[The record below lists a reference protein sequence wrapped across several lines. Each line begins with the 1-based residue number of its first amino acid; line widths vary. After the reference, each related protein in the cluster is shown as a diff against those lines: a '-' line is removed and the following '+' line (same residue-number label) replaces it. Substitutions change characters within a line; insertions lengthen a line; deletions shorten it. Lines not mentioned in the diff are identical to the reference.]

1 MSDII
6 NKNEILSPSP
16 QDLLNKDDKQST
28 IDDTKFKRQESRYIA
43 PENMNSPSMD
53 QPNIS
58 YNIPPKNHNLKNS
71 NSSSS
76 SSSSSQT
83 SQENSISTTT
93 SASNLS
99 QSSNFDPFAGL
110 SFKVGVAE
118 NKNSTYRSKMEDVHT
133 YIANFAERVDW
144 GYFAIF
150 DGHAGKDCAR
160 WCGNNLHTL
169 LEQEI
174 DLKMQDQSTTTT
186 SSKENSPPIDDIN
199 NTDIPSPKESE
210 SSMTSN
216 GESIDS
222 TMSNNSLQSAE
233 SATSSTSSIPL
244 NGKYDMKEHLYKS
257 FLKADDIIEKN
268 GTGTSGCTA
277 AVAVLRWE
285 SENEDDCLI
294 DSTNLKSL
302 QESSNKKYDFIP
314 TKNHKRMLY
323 TSNVGDS
330 RIILCR
336 KGKPYRLSYDHKASD
351 SNEINRIEKS
361 GGLILKNR
369 VNGVLAV
376 TRSLGDTYM
385 KDLVLG
391 KPFTTSTKI
400 DEDDEFLIIACDGV
414 WDVLSDAKACKFVSQ
429 CFAKG
434 LNTSETSKKL
444 CQLAIDNSTMD
455 NVTVMIVQFDKN
467 IFKQ

>member
-1 MSDII
+1 MSSVDTDIGPG
-6 NKNEILSPSP
+6 PSP
-16 QDLLNKDDKQST
+16 QALLNQIPMTDPKDVPKLSQQDL
-28 IDDTKFKRQESRYIA
+28 YVA
-43 PENMNSPSMD
+43 PESLNNPSIKPTSTT
-53 QPNIS
+53 Q
-58 YNIPPKNHNLKNS
+58 PPKNHPHFKEINS
-71 NSSSS
+71 PSS
-76 SSSSSQT
+76 SSSSSQ
-83 SQENSISTTT
+83 SSTNNTT
-93 SASNLS
+93 SNSTSSSNIS
-99 QSSNFDPFAGL
+99 QSSEFDPFAGL

-174 DLKMQDQSTTTT
+174 DLELQDQSLT
-186 SSKENSPPIDDIN
+186 SNSRTQSPSDNSTD
-199 NTDIPSPKESE
+199 NTNIPSPRGSE
-210 SSMTSN
+210 SSV
-216 GESIDS
+216 GESVDS
-222 TMSNNSLQSAE
+222 TMSGDSLQSTG
-233 SATSSTSSIPL
+233 SSTSSTSSIPL
-244 NGKYDMKEHLYKS
+244 NGKYDMKEHLYKA
-257 FLKADDIIEKN
+257 FVKADELIEKN

-285 SENEDDCLI
+285 SESEEDCLI
-294 DSTNLKSL
+294 DLTNLKTT
-302 QESSNKKYDFIP
+302 QEGSTKKFDFIP

-336 KGKPYRLSYDHKASD
+336 SGKPYRLSYDHKASD
-351 SNEINRIEKS
+351 SNEINRIENS

-391 KPFTTSTKI
+391 KPFTTSTEI
-400 DEDDEFLIIACDGV
+400 NENDEFMIIACDGV
-414 WDVLSDAKACKFVSQ
+414 WDVLSDLKACKFASD
-429 CFAKG
+429 CFKKG

-455 NVTVMIVQFDKN
+455 NVTVMIVQFDNN